1 MDKCIRVAKSSGF
14 CFGVSAASRAVEG
27 EVSLGASGER
37 IFTLG
42 KLIHNDVYNARLE
55 KMGVRVI
62 NECDLDM
69 LACEA
74 CESAPV
80 KVFVRA
86 HGITEQTESVLS
98 RLQSEHE
105 YFSFVDCTCPF
116 VKKIHKILAEEH
128 GDDRVLFVLGNKSH
142 PEVVGFCSRFS
153 GEKVIFSCS
162 SELENI
168 LTDEWLNEH
177 CAKQPIAVAQTTQNL
192 VEWEKTKKIL
202 KKVYAKPLI
211 YDTICSVTDKR
222 QTEAAELAAQSDF
235 MIVIGSRISSNTLK
249 LFDVCRAECDNTV
262 LVETARELEKYLPIN
277 CNKIGIAAGASTP
290 SDIIQEVQNTMSEAI
305 ENFAELLENSLKTLN
320 TGDTVTGYVT
330 AVNDGEIQL
339 DIGAKVTGIIKADQI
354 TDDPSA
360 KLSEMFKVGDA
371 VEAFVI
377 RVSDVD
383 GFATLSKK
391 RTDSD
396 RCWSKI
402 VSAKENDE
410 VLEGT
415 VIAVVKGGIIVL
427 HEAVRIFIHE
437 SQTGL
442 PKDADL
448 HTMMGQTVRFK
459 VTEASDNGKK
469 NARGS
474 IRAVLREE
482 RKAVTDA
489 FWASIE
495 EGKQYT
501 GKVKSLTSYGAF
513 VDLGGVDGMV
523 HASELSW
530 KRVKPSDVVSVGD
543 EITVYVKS
551 FDAEKKR
558 ISLGYKTEETNP
570 WYIFTTNFAVGDI
583 AQVKIVSM
591 MPFGAFAEIVDGV
604 DGLIH
609 ISQISLTKIAKPSD
623 VLEIGQIVD
632 AKIVDIDTEKQKV
645 SLSIRALLEEA
656 KAAAESMPED
666 MLDAE
671 DAPAE
676 AAETAEDAAEAAPE
690 TVDAE

>member
-1 MDKCIRVAKSSGF
+1 MHRQIKIAENSGF
-14 CFGVSAASRAVEG
+14 CFGVSAASSAVER
-27 EVSLGASGER
+27 EAENRISGEK
-37 IFTLG
+37 IYTLG
-42 KLIHNDVYNARLE
+42 KLIHNDVYNARLS
-55 KMGVRVI
+55 KMGVNVI
-62 NECDLDM
+62 SEFDLEKI
-69 LACEA
+69 A
-74 CESAPV
+74 ESSSSANPV

-86 HGITEQTESVLS
+86 HGISGQTERTLK
-98 RLQSEHE
+98 RLKEE
-105 YFSFVDCTCPF
+105 NEFFDFVDCTCPF
-116 VKKIHKILAEEH
+116 VKKIHKIVSENSS
-128 GDDRVLFVLGNKSH
+128 GDGLLFVLGNPNH
-142 PEVVGFCSRFS
+142 PEVLGFCSEFE
-153 GEKVIFSCS
+153 GEKIVFSNFF
-162 SELENI
+162 ELQEK
-168 LTDEWLNEH
+168 LTDEWLKNH

-192 VEWEKTKKIL
+192 GEWEKTKKLL

-211 YDTICSVTDKR
+211 YDTICNVTDKR
-222 QTEAAELAAQSDF
+222 QTEAKELAKQSDF
-235 MIVIGSRISSNTLK
+235 MIVIGSQGSSNSLK
-249 LFDVCRAECDNTV
+249 LYEVCKAECKDTV
-262 LVETARELEKYLPIN
+262 MVETAEELRKYFPIN
-277 CNKIGIAAGASTP
+277 QSKIGIAAGASTP
-290 SDIIQEVQNTMSEAI
+290 SDIIQEVQNTMSEAV
-305 ENFAELLENSLKTLN
+305 ENFAELLEDSLKTLN

-339 DIGAKVTGIIKADQI
+339 DVGAKVTGIIKADQI

-360 KLSEMFKVGDA
+360 KLSEMFKIGDA

-391 RTDSD
+391 RIDSD

-415 VIAVVKGGIIVL
+415 VIEVVKGGIIVL
-427 HEAVRIFIHE
+427 HDATRIFIHE

-448 HTMMGQTVRFK
+448 HTMLGQTVRFK
-459 VTEASDNGKK
+459 LTEVRDYGKK
-469 NARGS
+469 AKGS
-474 IRAVLREE
+474 IRAILREE
-482 RKAVTDA
+482 RKAATAA
-489 FWASIE
+489 FWSSIE

-558 ISLGYKTEETNP
+558 ISLGYKTAETNP

-609 ISQISLTKIAKPSD
+609 ISQIALTKIAKPAD

-632 AKIVDIDTEKQKV
+632 AKIVDIDNEKQKV

-656 KAAAESMPED
+656 RAAAEAMPEEVSEEAN
-666 MLDAE
+666 DAE
-671 DAPAE
+671 
-676 AAETAEDAAEAAPE
+676 
-690 TVDAE
+690 